1 MGPADE
7 TTSSMSADPTDR
19 DMSGDPRDGDMSADP
34 ADADGSGMRGLF
46 GDDLDRER
54 SHVMRLVRH
63 ASDGW
68 AEAMRAHK
76 LAPPDA
82 GFAKRLRNLSEAAT
96 TEQVAWEHAHEVG
109 LLWRPVP
116 GAERA
121 APPYELRPG
130 TGRRGP
136 DELWLRFDA
145 AVTTLNR
152 AIGGSSAAEVA
163 AAFGEIA
170 EAAGDLADAV
180 ELEDTVAR
188 EALERTRSRGA
199 A

>member
-1 MGPADE
+1 
-7 TTSSMSADPTDR
+7 MSF
-19 DMSGDPRDGDMSADP
+19 S
-34 ADADGSGMRGLF
+34 
-46 GDDLDRER
+46 DDLDRQR
-54 SHVMRLVRH
+54 AQIMRAVRH

-82 GFAKRLRNLSEAAT
+82 GFGQRLRNLADAAAD
-96 TEQVAWEHAHEVG
+96 EQVAWEHAHGAG

-116 GAERA
+116 GAENA

-136 DELWLRFDA
+136 APLWERFDA
-145 AVTTLNR
+145 AVQTLNH
-152 AIGGSSAAEVA
+152 AITGSSAAAVA
-163 AAFGEIA
+163 DAFGEFA
-170 EAAGDLADAV
+170 DAAGALADAV
-180 ELEDTVAR
+180 GSEDETVRGPASR
-188 EALERTRSRGA
+188 VRARGA